1 MINKN
6 IPIGL
11 TTLTEIDSLKLR
23 IPFKNVKVIDSRLEM
38 TRFTY
43 FEDGELIEEF
53 KKNALL
59 FEEFGVKTRFAIE
72 ELQTRGKGLKRKYL
86 TIGFNSKLLKHR
98 YFEGI
103 TKHNINVLYNELIA
117 FGVADFSLQSMLE
130 GFITDL
136 DFKTDVRCS
145 LDEFLEIIKHMI
157 LNARSSTSSDVG
169 YRQFTKK
176 TNKGLQFSVRATS
189 SFKTNPF
196 FKLYWKPLE
205 LRFKS
210 VEFFEKYLQGQ
221 NTQNIARFETTIKN
235 NEHLKALKITSNT
248 LSHLLNLDDKVK
260 KDILQKTTNIHIDSS
275 IKKME
280 IKDGINPMDL
290 LLHNL
295 IVMQMKQGM
304 TFDKITDFALSNFTD
319 KVAKS
324 RKKTHL
330 KKIYKEYIQGTKK
343 DISTKNI
350 DSIFSIIGIN
360 NNIE

>member
-6 IPIGL
+6 IP
-11 TTLTEIDSLKLR
+11 TEMDSLKVR
-23 IPFKNVKVIDSRLEM
+23 IPYKNIKVINYKLEASR
-38 TRFTY
+38 TTT
-43 FEDGELIEEF
+43 FEGGEIDVEEF

-59 FEEFGVKTRFAIE
+59 FEESGVKTRFGVVTMPIDN
-72 ELQTRGKGLKRKYL
+72 KGNKKKYL
-86 TIGFNSKLLKHR
+86 TIGFNSKLLKSR
-98 YFEGI
+98 YLEGI
-103 TKHNINVLYNELIA
+103 TKNNIDVIYNELIA
-117 FGVADFSLQSMLE
+117 FGVADFTLQTFLE
-130 GFITDL
+130 GFVTDV
-136 DFKTDVRCS
+136 DFKTDTKCS
-145 LDEFLEIIKHMI
+145 FDDFVEIRKYMT
-157 LNARSSTSSDVG
+157 LNARSSNRTDIG

-176 TNKGLQFSVRATS
+176 TNQGIQFSERATT

-196 FKLYWKPLE
+196 FKMYWKSLE
-205 LRFKS
+205 LRNKS
-210 VEFFEKYLQGQ
+210 KEFNNAYLKGQ
-221 NTQNIARFETTIKN
+221 DIDNIARFETTIKN

-248 LSHLLNLDDKVK
+248 LSHLLNLDDSVK
-260 KDILQKTTNIHIDSS
+260 KDILQQTTNIHIDST
-275 IKKME
+275 IKQME
-280 IKDGINPMDL
+280 IKEGMNPMDL

-330 KKIYKEYIQGTKK
+330 KKIYNEYIQGTKK

-360 NNIE
+360 SQID